1 MSISTGD
8 LIRSQNPGNAQSI
21 IQSFINGY
29 LASTNANSPNNN
41 LVFYT
46 GSYPTRTV
54 PTAYRASANSF
65 YAGLGLFTGLANQV
79 SNVISDSNIA
89 NVSNNTIFANTGVTL
104 TYGNSAAQA
113 ITTGNTYTGFSQVF
127 FRELQRY
134 LIYRNIYASTTITGN
149 MYPANTPFIDQG
161 KGLVDPSFPGNNSY
175 TVGSVTGTVSGW
187 NGGSID
193 PNAITNPVDSSNLA
207 TDSAVS
213 ADTNGTIGG
222 ENATAFN
229 TYWSQLMTNWVSA
242 YSGTGTVSI
251 YATLFHSSCHSSC
264 HGSRGRR

>member
-1 MSISTGD
+1 MTISTGD

-29 LASTNANSPNNN
+29 LASTNANSPNNS

-54 PTAYRASANSF
+54 PTAYRASADAV
-65 YAGLGLFTGLANQV
+65 YAGLGLFTGIGNRV

-104 TYGNSAAQA
+104 TYGNNAAQA
-113 ITTGNTYTGFSQVF
+113 ITTGNTYTGFSQIF

-134 LIYRNIYASTTITGN
+134 LIYRNIYASTSITGN
-149 MYPANTPFIDQG
+149 MYPANVPFIDQG
-161 KGLVDPSFPGNNSY
+161 KGLIDPSFSGA
-175 TVGSVTGTVSGW
+175 GVTNW
-187 NGGSID
+187 NGGAID
-193 PNAITNPVDSSNLA
+193 PNAITNPAGNANLA

-213 ADTNGTIGG
+213 ADTNGIIGG
-222 ENATAFN
+222 EDATAFN
-229 TYWSQLMTNWVSA
+229 TYWSQLMTNWVAA
-242 YSGTGTVSI
+242 YSGTGTISI
-251 YATLFHSSCHSSC
+251 TTTLCHSSCHSSC